1 MIGIRCLVNNVPHH
15 IRFHLTPTPSIAGD
29 QRKYSG
35 WCYLVLA
42 AVGVEERKYSELFRT
57 VLLSMCRPHVY
68 SDGNKHQTSCGKTWG
83 GLLPVLWRRFGDTFA
98 QTRKAANPILSSPF
112 TRWVR
117 WGWKM
122 LAKWNQGARLK
133 EVATTTSSTTETPTR
148 RGVAEFNSP
157 HNLSP

>member
-1 MIGIRCLVNNVPHH
+1 MIGIRCLVNNVPHPVPFDAKH
-15 IRFHLTPTPSIAGD
+15 SIAGD

-42 AVGVEERKYSELFRT
+42 AVGVEERKYRELFRT

-83 GLLPVLWRRFGDTFA
+83 GLLQLLWRRFGDTFA

-122 LAKWNQGARLK
+122 LAKWDQGTRFK
-133 EVATTTSSTTETPTR
+133 EVATTTSSTTAW
-148 RGVAEFNSP
+148 VAEFNSP